1 MSTITQQIVGE
12 LITHEKYTFV
22 DGKLVYALVNDAIQE
37 YEKRLVN
44 KPGVLSL
51 RDKVALQELRDVT
64 HSAYESGTQS
74 VILSFGNAQIIKRL
88 LNHNVRS

>member
-1 MSTITQQIVGE
+1 MTTIAQQIVGE
-12 LITHEKYTFV
+12 LITHEKYQFV
-22 DGKLVYALVNDAIQE
+22 DGKLIYAIVDDAVTE
-37 YEKRLVN
+37 HKKKFVK
-44 KPGVLSL
+44 KPDVLSSYE
-51 RDKVALQELRDVT
+51 RAALQELRDVT